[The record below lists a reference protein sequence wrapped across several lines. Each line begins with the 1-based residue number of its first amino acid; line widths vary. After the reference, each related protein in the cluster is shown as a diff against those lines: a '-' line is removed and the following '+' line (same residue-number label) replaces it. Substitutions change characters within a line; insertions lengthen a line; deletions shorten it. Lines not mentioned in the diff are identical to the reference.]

1 MEKEKNDKNQKDVP
15 FLMPISEVFAVTG
28 RGTVVTGRVKSG
40 VIHKGDELEI
50 VGIKETQKTA
60 AVFIEQFR
68 KFLDEAGEGQN
79 IGVILRGIKKEDV
92 VRGQVLATPGTVV
105 AYNKFEAKCHISN
118 EKEGGLALSNGER
131 PQFRL
136 NCRDFTGEVTL
147 AEGIERVIPGTCV
160 DMSVELIY
168 PTVLEEGMSFS
179 IFKKSH
185 KIGTGIISTI
195 LP

>member
-1 MEKEKNDKNQKDVP
+1 MENEKKLENPP

-50 VGIKETQKTA
+50 VGIKETQKTV

-92 VRGQVLATPGTVV
+92 VCGQVLATPGTVV
-105 AYNKFEAKCHISN
+105 AHRKFEAKCHISN

-147 AEGIERVIPGTCV
+147 PEGIERVIPGTCV

-168 PTVLEEGMSFS
+168 PAVIEEGMTFP
-179 IFKKSH
+179 IFKKSCNIGIAVVS
-185 KIGTGIISTI
+185 KI
-195 LP
+195 LE